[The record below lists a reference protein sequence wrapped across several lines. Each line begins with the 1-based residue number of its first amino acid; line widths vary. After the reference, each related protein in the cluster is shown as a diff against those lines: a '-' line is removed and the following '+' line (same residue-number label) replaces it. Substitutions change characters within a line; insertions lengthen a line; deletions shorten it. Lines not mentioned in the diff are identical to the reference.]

1 MPEKIRMKRV
11 GKYWMDRALLD
22 EGYELADIVDVENV
36 MIELP
41 ELIDPVK
48 LRNVGWIRCPDCDEI
63 SQVDRRQ
70 PMCTHCDWEQELDA
84 DASEMKINLVHIAKA
99 RDLRV
104 ERELRQDSV
113 TQLGNNSH
121 RPCKECGVDIGRRRL
136 EAMPGTNLCLH
147 CKQDLEMGIVF
158 DSMQIRSAA

>member
-22 EGYELADIVDVENV
+22 EGYELEDIVDVENV
-36 MIELP
+36 GIELP
-41 ELIDPVK
+41 ELMDPVK
-48 LRNVGWIRCPDCDEI
+48 LRNVGWMRCPDCDEI

-70 PMCTHCDWEQELDA
+70 PMCTHCDWEEELDS
-84 DASEMKINLVHIAKA
+84 DASEMKINFGQIAKA
-99 RDLRV
+99 LDFRFARA
-104 ERELRQDSV
+104 LRQESV
-113 TQLGNNSH
+113 IQFDNNIY

-136 EAMPGTNLCLH
+136 EAMPGTNLCIH

-158 DSMQIRSAA
+158 DSMQMRSAA